1 MNTAQ
6 CVIEGREPENVRDS
20 PIGSMLRASIAFA
33 IFAGAIFSLVIVD
46 MRKINRLSGR
56 KIKNTVTAMCV
67 SIHFLSVLCILYF
80 FVACGLTFRN
90 NSYFDFSFNLAF
102 LIILTVAQSFL
113 LYKSMHR
120 FSFSYVNCK
129 RGIKAI
135 FCLLC
140 TFGGNT
146 ICYISCWLVIGI
158 RINPSWGLTIALFII
173 SIFAAFT
180 YAVYLYMEVIYP
192 NGYNMRERENTLQ
205 DFLWGTYILPEDSY
219 RNPPSSSA
227 SNDDNSQNND
237 DDPNRVI
244 ALFKSFALLERFR
257 GIRAIF
263 VCMVGCIAVVSF
275 FLIVILA
282 GPSIAGQTSA
292 ADELLK
298 TSSLYFI
305 TAFITWATL
314 KKHASI
320 DTPLQNERTQNAE
333 EQDTDHHTG
342 DHPGGEF
349 GTQYPLIMWETRV

>member
-1 MNTAQ
+1 MSAGLIVSSAIIDMNK
-6 CVIEGREPENVRDS
+6 
-20 PIGSMLRASIAFA
+20 FY
-33 IFAGAIFSLVIVD
+33 
-46 MRKINRLSGR
+46 RLSGR
-56 KIKNTVTAMCV
+56 KIKNSGSAMCF
-67 SIHFLSVLCILYF
+67 SIHFLSVLGTVYVHVAIFFSFYSRSSASPFFYLSFFFIL
-80 FVACGLTFRN
+80 VWLLLACVLYVPTHNVSLPHHNYIGAGLT
-90 NSYFDFSFNLAF
+90 
-102 LIILTVAQSFL
+102 
-113 LYKSMHR
+113 MH
-120 FSFSYVNCK
+120 YV
-129 RGIKAI
+129 
-135 FCLLC
+135 
-140 TFGGNT
+140 FGGKS

-320 DTPLQNERTQNAE
+320 DTPLQNERTQNSE
-333 EQDTDHHTG
+333 GQDTEHHTG
-342 DHPGGEF
+342 DHPGGEL
-349 GTQYPLIMWETRV
+349 GTQL